1 MEFPSEDMDGM
12 EEDTHMAMEFPSGG
26 VQEFD
31 LRENLSATQQKL
43 KKQLEKKKKS
53 GGFETLGLSLPV
65 FRAVKRKGYRIPTPI
80 QRKTLPLILAGYDV
94 VAMARTGS
102 GKTAAFLIPMIQK
115 LVEHSNKAG
124 ARAVIL
130 SPSRELALQTFKFC
144 KELIKY
150 TDLKVAILVGG
161 DSMEAQ
167 FEQLAGTFQCFC
179 FVAILVAYLLFEKCC
194 YKKKWIKTIEY
205 MAIIFPYR

>member
-1 MEFPSEDMDGM
+1 MGLETMASMDIDTDHEGEEDEDMHHAGG
-12 EEDTHMAMEFPSGG
+12 TQGFPVAG

-31 LRENLSATQQKL
+31 MKENLSATQLKLQKKMR
-43 KKQLEKKKKS
+43 KKAKS

-102 GKTAAFLIPMIQK
+102 GKTAAFLIPMLEK
-115 LVEHSNKAG
+115 LKEHSTKAG

-144 KELIKY
+144 KELSRY
-150 TDLKVAILVGG
+150 TGNYPLTSGEENYNSYNEIAIL
-161 DSMEAQ
+161 
-167 FEQLAGTFQCFC
+167 
-179 FVAILVAYLLFEKCC
+179 Y
-194 YKKKWIKTIEY
+194 
-205 MAIIFPYR
+205 

>member
-1 MEFPSEDMDGM
+1 MMGPALMEAFASAASNADSEDDDPQTEVSQG
-12 EEDTHMAMEFPSGG
+12 FPVAG
-26 VQEFD
+26 VEEFD
-31 LRENLSATQQKL
+31 LKESLSATQLKLQKKMR
-43 KKQLEKKKKS
+43 KKAKS

-102 GKTAAFLIPMIQK
+102 GKTAAFLIPMLEK
-115 LVEHSNKAG
+115 LKAHSTKAG

-144 KELIKY
+144 KELGRY
-150 TDLKVAILVGG
+150 TGWSTL
-161 DSMEAQ
+161 
-167 FEQLAGTFQCFC
+167 
-179 FVAILVAYLLFEKCC
+179 
-194 YKKKWIKTIEY
+194 
-205 MAIIFPYR
+205 PYSLSISTCRGNHKR